1 MTNPQIA
8 PTSDNKPARDHTS
21 LSVQATRFLI
31 TGIGA
36 AIIDFGSTLIFQT
49 LGIQRTYAKAMGWVL
64 GTIAA
69 YLMNRRWTFQ
79 SDGSAKKAAAVA
91 VLYLTTFAVQVGLYK
106 FTEQPLISLGLEGFW
121 KDTISFVIAQGVA
134 TVVNFIVQRTV
145 IFKVR

>member
-1 MTNPQIA
+1 MNNPETTQQGA
-8 PTSDNKPARDHTS
+8 GLS
-21 LSVQATRFLI
+21 LQVQATRFLI

-36 AIIDFGSTLIFQT
+36 AVIDFGSTLIFQAF
-49 LGIQRTYAKAMGWVL
+49 GIQRTWAKAMGWVL

-79 SDGSAKKAAAVA
+79 SDGSWKKAAAVA

-106 FTEQPLISLGLEGFW
+106 FTNQPLIDLGLDGVW
-121 KDTISFVIAQGVA
+121 KDTVSFVIAQGVA